1 MSSVASRSGGSV
13 PPTRSPTP
21 SVFLASDL
29 SRYVTGLDLV
39 VDGGAQLV
47 SAQAD
52 HLLKA
57 FLDP

>member
-1 MSSVASRSGGSV
+1 MESRIPFGRVGTADEVADAV
-13 PPTRSPTP
+13 
-21 SVFLASDL
+21 VFLASDL

-52 HLLKA
+52 HVLKA
-57 FLDP
+57 FLDGS